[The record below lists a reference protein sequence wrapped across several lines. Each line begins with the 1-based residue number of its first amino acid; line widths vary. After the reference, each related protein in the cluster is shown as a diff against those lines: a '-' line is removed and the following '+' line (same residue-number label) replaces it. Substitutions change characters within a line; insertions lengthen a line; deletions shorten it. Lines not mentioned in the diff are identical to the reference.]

1 MRASPSAGSLRRRRH
16 GPLAV
21 GRGRF
26 LAGALIPALLLY
38 GVFVLSP
45 YAQAFY
51 LAFTDFNGVSS
62 DVNLV
67 GLANFDRL
75 LDDRLF
81 HKSLLHNGLMLLVVP
96 LATIALA
103 LFFAAATGSK
113 RGAGNAYRV
122 VYFFPQMLSVAIV
135 AVLWQFVYTPNSGL
149 LNGLLS
155 ALGLDFLKRSWLAE
169 PDLALWCVMAAMI
182 WSAVGFY
189 VVLFS
194 AAMESVPADIIEAAR
209 IDGAGPARTFWRIT
223 LPLVWDSVQVAF
235 VYLGIAALDGFALIQ
250 IMTVGPGGP
259 DNSTE
264 VIGLSLYRNAFTYGK
279 FGYASAM
286 GVTLFFLTLTLA
298 VFTLRA
304 TRRERVE
311 LA

>member
-1 MRASPSAGSLRRRRH
+1 M
-16 GPLAV
+16 
-21 GRGRF
+21 
-26 LAGALIPALLLY
+26 IPPLLLY
-38 GVFVLSP
+38 GVFVISP

-62 DVNLV
+62 EVNLV
-67 GLANFDRL
+67 GLANFSRL
-75 LDDRLF
+75 WSDPLF
-81 HKSLLHNGLMLLVVP
+81 LAALRHNGLMLLVVP
-96 LATIALA
+96 LVTIALA
-103 LFFAAATGSK
+103 LFFAAATKSK
-113 RGAGNAYRV
+113 GTHGYRV
-122 VYFFPQMLSVAIV
+122 VYFFPQLLSVAIIG
-135 AVLWQFVYTPNSGL
+135 VLWQFVYTPNSGL

-155 ALGLDFLKRSWLAE
+155 SLGLGFLKRSWLAE
-169 PDLALWCVMAAMI
+169 PNLALWCVMAAMI

-194 AAMESVPADIIEAAR
+194 AAMESIPADIIEAAL
-209 IDGAGPARTFWRIT
+209 IDGAGRFITFWRIT

-235 VYLGIAALDGFALIQ
+235 IYLGIAALDGFALIQ

-264 VIGLSLYRNAFTYGK
+264 VIGLTLYRNAFTYGK

-286 GVTLFFLTLTLA
+286 GVALFFLTLTLA

-304 TRRERVE
+304 TRREQVE